1 MGYVIKYAV
10 LWEENDY
17 YELAG
22 EDYFDSLEEAQEFIN
37 DMELYHTDEKAFVE
51 KL

>member
-10 LWEENDY
+10 LWEEDGD

-22 EDYFDSLEEAQEFIN
+22 GDYFDSLEDAEEFIK
-37 DMELYHTDEKAFVE
+37 DMEEE
-51 KL
+51 E

>member
-10 LWEENDY
+10 LWEEDGE

-22 EDYFDSLEEAQEFIN
+22 GDYFDSEEEALEFIKDLEEE
-37 DMELYHTDEKAFVE
+37 E
-51 KL
+51 